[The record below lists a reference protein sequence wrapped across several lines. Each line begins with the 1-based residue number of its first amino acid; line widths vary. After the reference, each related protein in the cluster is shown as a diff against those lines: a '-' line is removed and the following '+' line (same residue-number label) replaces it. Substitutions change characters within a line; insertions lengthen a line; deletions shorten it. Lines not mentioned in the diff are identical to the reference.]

1 MLVVIE
7 KAFADASAAAKTG
20 RDSFIVDRIIGVGGN
35 RGGIMYRML
44 SAVSLNE
51 SLRRIWILFH

>member
-20 RDSFIVDRIIGVGGN
+20 RDSFMVDRIGVGTVEELCKV
-35 RGGIMYRML
+35 RGIR
-44 SAVSLNE
+44 
-51 SLRRIWILFH
+51 